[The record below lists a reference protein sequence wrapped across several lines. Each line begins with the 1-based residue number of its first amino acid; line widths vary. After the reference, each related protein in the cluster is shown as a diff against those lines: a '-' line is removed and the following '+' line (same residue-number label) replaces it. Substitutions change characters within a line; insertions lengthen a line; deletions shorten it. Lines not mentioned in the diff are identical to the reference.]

1 MNPPEVLWCISPSAV
16 VCVYVPCSGFGM
28 VFCPAGC
35 NPWGAAVGLCS
46 LGAAVPWL
54 LPWFGPLL
62 RALLLMGWHAVCDC
76 DVCQICSL
84 ISCQT
89 EN

>member
-1 MNPPEVLWCISPSAV
+1 MVHLPQRCGLCVRPVLRFWDGV
-16 VCVYVPCSGFGM
+16 LPCW
-28 VFCPAGC
+28 C
-35 NPWGAAVGLCS
+35 NPWGAAVGLASVLLYS